1 MQKLQQL
8 LIEPEKIHG
17 SLDLRL
23 VLVAVAWVNAP
34 FLELYQFSD
43 QTECVFYTHAQ
54 IYIL

>member
-23 VLVAVAWVNAP
+23 VLVAVAWNNAP